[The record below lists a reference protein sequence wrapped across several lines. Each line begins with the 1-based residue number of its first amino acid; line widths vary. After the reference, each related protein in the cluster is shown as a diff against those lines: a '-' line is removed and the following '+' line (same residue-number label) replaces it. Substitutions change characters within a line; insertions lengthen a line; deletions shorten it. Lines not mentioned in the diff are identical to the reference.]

1 MASVKRRLVNQLNVG
16 DIVRIPYIDFIYNK
30 EILFKIDS
38 LPNKFI
44 NTARMTAINSE
55 ELKYKD
61 ELVDHL
67 KVITKVDTS
76 KLNK

>member
-1 MASVKRRLVNQLNVG
+1 MASVKRRLVNKLDIG

-30 EILFKIDS
+30 EILFKIES

-76 KLNK
+76 KLK